1 MKGLVMRVLNE
12 RLAGRELDLTDGIK
26 VFDDRGW
33 AQALPDPD
41 EPLIHLY
48 AEGATEDESEALVAE
63 LRGIVEEIE
72 QGQGEPA
79 AART

>member
-12 RLAGRELDLTDGIK
+12 RLSGRELDLTDGIK
-26 VFDDRGW
+26 VFGDRGW

-48 AEGATEDESEALVAE
+48 AEGETTEASEELAAE
-63 LRGIVEEIE
+63 LREIVEEIE
-72 QGQGEPA
+72 QGEAVP
-79 AART
+79 ART

>member
-1 MKGLVMRVLNE
+1 VLNE
-12 RLAGRELDLTDGIK
+12 RMAGRDLDLTDGIK
-26 VFDDRGW
+26 VFDERGW
-33 AQALPDPD
+33 VQVLPDPD

-48 AEGATEDESEALVAE
+48 AEGASQEESEALVAE

-72 QGQGEPA
+72 QGQGEPV

>member
-12 RLAGRELDLTDGIK
+12 RLAGREVDLTDGIK

-33 AQALPDPD
+33 SQALPDPD

-48 AEGATEDESEALVAE
+48 AEGATQDESEALVAE

>member
-1 MKGLVMRVLNE
+1 MRVLNE
-12 RLAGRELDLTDGIK
+12 RLAGREVDLTDGIK

-33 AQALPDPD
+33 SQALPDPD

-48 AEGATEDESEALVAE
+48 AEGATQDESEALVAE

>member
-12 RLAGRELDLTDGIK
+12 RLSGGELDLTDGIK
-26 VFDDRGW
+26 VFEDRGW

-48 AEGATEDESEALVAE
+48 AEGATKEESEALLAE